1 METYIKKT
9 LINCTQE
16 ELFEFHMDSNNIT
29 KITPKDT
36 KVELLNEDTTSFEGK
51 IVKIKTTK
59 FFIPTFWE
67 VKIEKLQ
74 SPHILIDTAVKS
86 PFKYWRHQHIFT
98 EKEKGSELQD
108 IVEFELPFGKIGK
121 LFLPFI
127 QKDIQKMFEYR
138 HQQTK
143 KFLEQSDEL

>member
-9 LINCTQE
+9 LIDCTQK
-16 ELFEFHMDSNNIT
+16 ELFEFHLDSNNIT
-29 KITPKDT
+29 QITPKDT
-36 KVELLNEDTTSFEGK
+36 KVELFNGTTTSYEGK
-51 IVKIKTTK
+51 IVKLKTTK
-59 FFIPTFWE
+59 LFIPTFWE

-74 SPHILIDTAVKS
+74 SPHILIDTAIKS

-98 EKEKGSELQD
+98 QKEKSSELQD

-127 QKDIQKMFEYR
+127 KRDIQKMFEYR

-143 KFLEQSDEL
+143 KLLETKHEL